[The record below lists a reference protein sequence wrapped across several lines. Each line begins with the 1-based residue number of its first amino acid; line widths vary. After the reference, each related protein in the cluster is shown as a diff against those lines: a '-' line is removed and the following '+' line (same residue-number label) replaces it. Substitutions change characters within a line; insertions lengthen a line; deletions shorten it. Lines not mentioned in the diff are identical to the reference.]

1 MRGRDKMWGD
11 GRGGKVRAKRKNKE
25 GVGDRGGDE
34 VSGDL
39 RGESQD
45 IPEPAVGWRGNSH

>member
-1 MRGRDKMWGD
+1 M
-11 GRGGKVRAKRKNKE
+11 RAKRKNKE